1 MRTLYIALV
10 IGASLG
16 LALLGDIGLTSTQAA
31 GQAVEEHPHAA
42 RFQQLGDSIGV
53 APGLA
58 AGGGAKAAD
67 VLGSG

>member
-1 MRTLYIALV
+1 MRILYIALV
-10 IGASLG
+10 AGASLG
-16 LALLGDIGLTSTQAA
+16 LALLGDIGEAGAQAA

-42 RFQQLGDSIGV
+42 RIQQLGDSIGV

-58 AGGGAKAAD
+58 AEGGAKAAD